1 METKQISVS
10 APILNFRK
18 MRQDF
23 PPTTLKIGKSLY
35 EKAVCTKARITSY
48 KGDQIIVEAQIV
60 GQYQDLHRCSV
71 EISKA
76 DTSISY
82 STCDCSQGVD
92 CCHIACLLF
101 YLEEHFNTMLLSFLG
116 GLRGNANVKEIGDVE
131 KKLQEKAA
139 KDQEKDLIGE
149 YSKAGEWLARTS
161 LFRLNEEQ
169 TDIAEL
175 MFIIGQVNGFNGK
188 YTEVQIAVRLV
199 GRAKSV
205 LIQQP
210 KAFLFSLQQKEPLV
224 LGSQRAS
231 LSDRSFGDGVAPVID
246 FVRGTF
252 EFFDKQDRISKGSF
266 LQQPALFSLLSMAAS
281 IIKNETDNRLTIFL
295 GSTEKQMKVSKSV
308 LKPSFSIEVLEE
320 KNKKLLIKPHFEI
333 DNKKIPLN
341 EVRVILASPP
351 GVLLDD
357 TYFMLD
363 SVYDLRQAN
372 ELMDI
377 DRYMIPEPLFPTF
390 SAHVIPALRKMGS
403 LEIQDVVKHLLP
415 PLAGVE
421 IKALCTADMR
431 DGELNVGLTFKYGN
445 AVVPEIRR
453 GHSLEQIKALMVKG
467 KAIPRDLVQE
477 QRLAQDLVWGFLPD
491 EKEGNYTTK
500 SEKRILEFMSDTLP
514 SFKHCVDWHFSE
526 PMQRCFIFDS
536 SSILLSFSESDRP
549 DYVSVQ
555 IKTEGPL
562 KEISVSKVLEAAK
575 LRRSYI
581 ETVSFEQ
588 TIFPK
593 KLIVAPP
600 AEIEALSTLIED
612 FAIPH
617 FSGAPWK
624 IPLWSIIGLEEG
636 ATSSSQVSFKSSK
649 GLKKLLTSLSIVEE
663 DAPVE
668 LPDHLVGTLH
678 PYQKTGVSWLK
689 RLRGFGLGGIL
700 ADDMGLGKTVQAI
713 CALYEVR
720 ADQLGHPSMIVCPTS
735 LVDNWKEEINRFEPS
750 LKVATY
756 VGTPGERRR
765 LFAQKPDV
773 DVIVTSYGLIQRD
786 LEYLEKMKFSYL
798 ILDEAQAIKN
808 KETRS
813 ARSVK
818 KLKSQHRLVLTGT
831 PIENSLEDL
840 WSLFD
845 FLMPGFL
852 GSHDRFM
859 QTYVRQTGKGE
870 ANPSEVLKKRIAP
883 FVLRRMKQDV
893 LDDLPPISHLIYHC
907 YLHDEQR
914 AFYQAAAKKAKEELI
929 SLVEKHGFEKSRLHV
944 LATLTKLK
952 QICCHPLLIEGTSTV
967 PSAKYEM
974 LQELLSGLIESGH
987 KTVLFSQYTR
997 MLAIIRND
1005 LEIQKIPYLYL
1016 DGSTKNRLQ
1025 LVKKF
1030 NDDSTIPVFL
1040 ISLKAGGNG
1049 LNLVG
1054 ADSVIHYDMWWNPA
1068 VENQATDRVWRMGQK
1083 TKVSS
1088 YKLIS
1093 KGTIEEKIVEMQE
1106 RKKDIISGLVES
1118 DEDMLSKLA
1127 WEDVLALLKS

>member
-10 APILNFRK
+10 APVLNFRK

-23 PPTTLKIGKSLY
+23 PPTTLKVGKSLY
-35 EKAVCTKARITSY
+35 EKSGCTQTKIISY
-48 KGDQIIVEAQIV
+48 KGDIIIVEAQIV
-60 GQYQDLHRCSV
+60 GQYQDMHSCSV

-76 DTSISY
+76 DSSISY

-92 CCHIACLLF
+92 CGHIACLLF
-101 YLEEHFNTMLLSFLG
+101 HLEEHFNTMLLSFLG
-116 GLRGNANVKEIGDVE
+116 QLRGNLKGKEIGEVE

-139 KDQEKDLIGE
+139 KDQEKELIGD

-161 LFRLNEEQ
+161 LFRSNEEPL
-169 TDIAEL
+169 DSAEL
-175 MFIIGQVNGFNGK
+175 MLIIGQLNSFNGK
-188 YTEVQIAVRLV
+188 YTEVQLAVRLV
-199 GRAKSV
+199 GRAKPV

-224 LGSQRAS
+224 LGSQRAC
-231 LSDRSFGDGVAPVID
+231 LSDRSFGEGVARVID

-281 IIKNETDNRLTIFL
+281 MIKNESDNRLVVYL
-295 GSTEKQMKVSKSV
+295 GSTEKQMKVAKVS

-320 KNKKLLIKPHFEI
+320 KKLLIKPYFEI
-333 DNKKIPLN
+333 DSKKIPLN
-341 EVRVILASPP
+341 EVRIILASPP
-351 GVLLDD
+351 GILLDD

-363 SVYDLRQAN
+363 SAYDLRQAN

-377 DRYMIPEPLFPTF
+377 DRYMIPQPLFPSF
-390 SAHVIPALRKMGS
+390 AAYVIPALGKMGV
-403 LEIQDVVKHLLP
+403 LEMNNGVQAILP
-415 PLAGVE
+415 QITRGE
-421 IKALCTADMR
+421 IRVLCTADMR
-431 DGELNVGLTFKYGN
+431 DGELNVGLAFKYGN
-445 AVVPEIRR
+445 AIVPEIRR
-453 GHSLEQIKALMVKG
+453 GHTLEQIKSLTIKG
-467 KAIPRDLVQE
+467 KSIPRDLVQE
-477 QRLAQDLVWGFLPD
+477 QRLAQELIWGFLPD

-500 SEKRILEFMSDTLP
+500 SEKRILEFVSETLP
-514 SFKHCVDWHFSE
+514 SFKHCVEWKFTE
-526 PMQRCFIFDS
+526 PMRRCFIFDS
-536 SSILLSFSESDRP
+536 SSIVLSFSETDRP
-549 DYVSVQ
+549 DYVNVQ

-562 KEISVSKVLEAAK
+562 KEIGVARVLEAAK
-575 LRRSYI
+575 LRRSYV

-588 TIFPK
+588 SIFPK
-593 KLIVAPP
+593 KLIVSSQ
-600 AEIEALSTLIED
+600 AEIEALGTIIED
-612 FAIPH
+612 FSIPH
-617 FSGAPWK
+617 FSGAAWK

-636 ATSSSQVSFKSSK
+636 PTSSSQVSFKCTK
-649 GLKKLLTSLSIVEE
+649 GLKKLLASLNVVEE
-663 DAPVE
+663 EVPVE
-668 LPDHLVGTLH
+668 LPDHLVTRLH

-720 ADQLGHPSMIVCPTS
+720 ADQVGRPSMIVCPTS

-765 LFAQKPDV
+765 LFAQNPDV

-786 LEYLEKMKFSYL
+786 LESLEKMDLSYL

-859 QTYVRQTGKGE
+859 QTYVRQSAKGE
-870 ANPSEVLKKRIAP
+870 MSPQEVLKKRIAP

-893 LDDLPPISHLIYHC
+893 LDDLPPITHLTYHC

-929 SLVEKHGFEKSRLHV
+929 SLVEKQGFEKTRLHV

-952 QICCHPLLIEGTSTV
+952 QICCHPLLIEGSSTV

-997 MLAIIRND
+997 MLAIIKDD

-1025 LVKKF
+1025 LVKRF
-1030 NDDSTIPVFL
+1030 NEDGTIPVFL

-1083 TKVSS
+1083 TKVTS

-1106 RKKDIISGLVES
+1106 RKRDIISGLVES

-1127 WEDVLALLKS
+1127 WEDVLAILKS